1 MQLRFVPVAA
11 IACCHLSM
19 SGCAAVAT
27 LAAAH
32 PALVAAVVDFVPI
45 ALAIAG
51 VGLIGIAGV
60 AGHHS
65 ESFGPGTLGN
75 FLQERQATMAVLS
88 TNAMK
93 EQREVNMAALLQA
106 TRLIV
111 RTRIGFRDQLS
122 GKLEGLDAPATSAVA
137 SIDSTVRGLG
147 ASAPA
152 AVKEAGERAQ
162 EIADQLAVPAQYPQ
176 VRSYGP
182 YFLFSSLPFQTI
194 TVRGDFP
201 REYRDGTLPELKI
214 EERTYKAFAYD
225 SQGLSFSLPSHALGG
240 AHAQAIAWKKA
251 DLTVPWDQPRFDTL
265 ARAGHENFLV
275 LGLLPH
281 SPGRVTIEY
290 RLSTVRREE
299 ATRTSDAFSL
309 SPELGESEQAACL
322 SLTPKEVA
330 EGWRLKPGSASLVPV
345 APAASAEAWKDLG
358 RQSENER
365 SVCWRIRLAPAVLA
379 QSFAWKI
386 SATVGR
392 EFVDARTQSETF
404 DLAWGGS
411 RSFRYAPGTWKVRYA
426 KYDGTETEFT
436 STDRTSPLFRVE
448 ADTRSV
454 RVSAYPF

>member
-1 MQLRFVPVAA
+1 
-11 IACCHLSM
+11 M

-27 LAAAH
+27 VAAAH

-51 VGLIGIAGV
+51 VGFIGIAGV

-65 ESFGPGTLGN
+65 ESFEPGTLGS
-75 FLQERQATMAVLS
+75 FLQEKQAAMAALS
-88 TNAMK
+88 TNAMQ
-93 EQREVNMAALLQA
+93 EQREVGMGTLLQT

-111 RTRIGFRDQLS
+111 RTRIAFRDQLT
-122 GKLEGLDAPATSAVA
+122 GKLDALDAPAKSAVA
-137 SIDSTVRGLG
+137 SIETAVRGLE
-147 ASAPA
+147 AAPP
-152 AVKEAGERAQ
+152 AVKEVGERAQ
-162 EIADQLAVPAQYPQ
+162 AVADQLKVPAQFPQ

-182 YFLFSSLPFQTI
+182 YYLFSSLPFQTI

-201 REYRDGTLPELKI
+201 REYRDGMLPELRI
-214 EERTYKAFAYD
+214 EERTYKAIAYD
-225 SQGLSFSLPSHALGG
+225 SQGVSFSLPAHALGG
-240 AHAQAIAWKKA
+240 AHSQAIAWKKA

-281 SPGRVTIEY
+281 SPGRVTIEH
-290 RLSTVRREE
+290 RLSNVRREE
-299 ATRTSDAFSL
+299 ETRISDAFSL
-309 SPELGESEQAACL
+309 SPEFGESEQVACL
-322 SLTPKEVA
+322 SLTPKEIA
-330 EGWRLKPGSASLVPV
+330 EGWRLKSGSGSLVAV
-345 APAASAEAWKDLG
+345 APAASADAWKDLG
-358 RQSENER
+358 RQSEDER
-365 SVCWRIRLAPAVLA
+365 SVCWRIRLAPAALA

-386 SATVGR
+386 SATVSR
-392 EFVDARTQSETF
+392 ESVDARTQSETF

-411 RSFRYAPGTWKVRYA
+411 RSFRYPPGSWKVRYG

-448 ADTRSV
+448 ADARSV